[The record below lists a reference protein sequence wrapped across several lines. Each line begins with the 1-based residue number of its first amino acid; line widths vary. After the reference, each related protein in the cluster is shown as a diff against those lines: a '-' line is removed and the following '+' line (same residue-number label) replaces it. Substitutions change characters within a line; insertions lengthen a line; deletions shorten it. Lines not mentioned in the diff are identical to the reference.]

1 MARDHERAGDCP
13 THQIHLTYSRGPEDS
28 ADLILW
34 AVRRSDRWFLVDPC
48 LTPAALQTLRADEPA
63 RQARL
68 AQTQARVAAIDEP
81 LRSELERLI
90 REGKTV
96 TAQKRYQAAEGTDL
110 ETAMLVIYHLTPEAL
125 K

>member
-1 MARDHERAGDCP
+1 M
-13 THQIHLTYSRGPEDS
+13 
-28 ADLILW
+28 
-34 AVRRSDRWFLVDPC
+34 
-48 LTPAALQTLRADEPA
+48 
-63 RQARL
+63 
-68 AQTQARVAAIDEP
+68 AAIDEP
-81 LRSELERLI
+81 LRSELKRLI